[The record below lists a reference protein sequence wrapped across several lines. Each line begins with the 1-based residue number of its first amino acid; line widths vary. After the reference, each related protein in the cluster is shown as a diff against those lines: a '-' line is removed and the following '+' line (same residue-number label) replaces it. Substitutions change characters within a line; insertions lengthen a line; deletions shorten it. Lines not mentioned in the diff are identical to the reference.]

1 MPAFGKPCACSL
13 GNLSQLGAQMVA
25 ILATAIIGCM
35 SFFAI
40 ALALLLEQVRPLLL
54 SSAVHRWAL
63 AWARSCARSL
73 DAGRSHHGWLVWS
86 AVAAGPALLTWGVH
100 VLLVSVWGWV
110 GNVLAFAWHVAVL
123 YATLGFR
130 QFSHHFSAIRDSLEA
145 GETEQ
150 AQRLLAQWMR
160 VDEAQLPREQLLRL
174 LMDHSVVA
182 AHRHVFAVLGW
193 YAVLAALGL
202 GPAGAV
208 LYRMSELATRYFHPS
223 SREDP
228 YSSAYSSSV
237 YHSLE
242 ASETRAATPN
252 LSSPSTQEAV
262 QTAWWWIDYLPA
274 RMTAMG
280 FAVVGSFEDVLE
292 AWRQHSASDAA
303 KNSHDG
309 LVQVAM
315 NAALGIKGELAAVHL
330 RNMVGMVWRS
340 VVLWL
345 LLIALLTLAR
355 LLG

>member
-1 MPAFGKPCACSL
+1 
-13 GNLSQLGAQMVA
+13 
-25 ILATAIIGCM
+25 M

-54 SSAVHRWAL
+54 GSAVHRWAL
-63 AWARSCARSL
+63 VWARSCARSL
-73 DAGRSHHGWLVWS
+73 DAGRSHHGWLVWA
-86 AVAAGPALLTWGVH
+86 AVACVPALLAWGVH

-130 QFSHHFSAIRDSLEA
+130 QFSHHFTAIRDALGA
-145 GETEQ
+145 GDTEQ
-150 AQRLLAQWMR
+150 AQRVLAQWMR
-160 VDEAQLPREQLLRL
+160 VDEAQLGREQLLRH

-182 AHRHVFAVLGW
+182 AHRHVFGVLGW

-208 LYRMSELATRYFHPS
+208 LYRMSELATRYFHPTS
-223 SREDP
+223 KEDP
-228 YSSAYSSSV
+228 YNSV
-237 YHSLE
+237 YHSLDT
-242 ASETRAATPN
+242 AQTRATAPS

-262 QTAWWWIDYLPA
+262 KTAWWWIDYLPA

-303 KNSHDG
+303 NNSHDG

-315 NAALGIKGELAAVHL
+315 NAALGIKGELAVAHL

>member
-1 MPAFGKPCACSL
+1 MAKRYHSP
-13 GNLSQLGAQMVA
+13 
-25 ILATAIIGCM
+25 M

-40 ALALLLEQVRPLLL
+40 ALALLLEQVRPLMLG
-54 SSAVHRWAL
+54 SAVHRWAL
-63 AWARSCARSL
+63 AWARGCARSL
-73 DAGRSHHGWLVWS
+73 DAGRSHHGWLVWA
-86 AVAAGPALLTWGVH
+86 AVAVAPALLAWGVH
-100 VLLVSVWGWV
+100 MLLIHVWGWV
-110 GNVLAFAWHVAVL
+110 GGVLAFAWHVAVL

-130 QFSHHFSAIRDSLEA
+130 QFSHHFTAIRDALDA
-145 GETEQ
+145 GETDQ
-150 AQRLLAQWMR
+150 ALRLLAEWMR
-160 VDEAQLPREQLLRL
+160 VDEAQLPREQLLRN

-208 LYRMSELATRYFHPS
+208 FYRMSELATRYFDPS

-228 YSSAYSSSV
+228 YLSIYSNSM
-237 YHSLE
+237 HHNLD
-242 ASETRAATPN
+242 AAETDAAAPS
-252 LSSPSTQEAV
+252 LSSPSAQEAV
-262 QTAWWWIDYLPA
+262 QTAWWWIDYVPA

-292 AWRQHSASDAA
+292 AWRQHSTSESA
-303 KNSHDG
+303 KDSHDG
-309 LVQVAM
+309 LIQAAM
-315 NAALGIKGELAAVHL
+315 NAALGIKGELAVMHL
-330 RNMVGMVWRS
+330 RNMVGMVWRT

>member
-1 MPAFGKPCACSL
+1 MNGFGKPCASSL
-13 GNLSQLGAQMVA
+13 GNLSQLRGEMGKRYHQP
-25 ILATAIIGCM
+25 M

-54 SSAVHRWAL
+54 GSAVHRWAL
-63 AWARSCARSL
+63 AWARGCARSL
-73 DAGRSHHGWLVWS
+73 DAGRSHHGWLVW
-86 AVAAGPALLTWGVH
+86 ATVAAVPSVLAWGLH
-100 VLLVSVWGWV
+100 LLLVSIWGWA
-110 GNVLAFAWHVAVL
+110 GDVLAFAWHVAVL

-130 QFSHHFSAIRDSLEA
+130 QFSHHFTAIRDALEA
-145 GETEQ
+145 GETDR
-150 AQRLLAQWMR
+150 ALRLLAQWMR
-160 VDEAQLPREQLLRL
+160 VDESALAKEHLLRN

-208 LYRMSELATRYFHPS
+208 LYRMSELATRYFHPA

-228 YSSAYSSSV
+228 YSSV
-237 YHSLE
+237 YHSMG
-242 ASETRAATPN
+242 ASETRAVTAG

-292 AWRQHSASDAA
+292 AWRQHVASHTA

-309 LVQVAM
+309 LIQAAM
-315 NAALGIKGELAAVHL
+315 NAALGIKGELAVAHL

>member
-1 MPAFGKPCACSL
+1 
-13 GNLSQLGAQMVA
+13 
-25 ILATAIIGCM
+25 M

-40 ALALLLEQVRPLLL
+40 ALALLLEQVRPLLH
-54 SSAVHRWAL
+54 SSAVHRWAQ
-63 AWARSCARSL
+63 AWARGSARSL
-73 DAGRSHHGWLVWS
+73 DAGRSHHGWLVWA
-86 AVAAGPALLTWGVH
+86 AVAVVPALLAWAVH
-100 VLLVSVWGWV
+100 FLLVSLWGW
-110 GNVLAFAWHVAVL
+110 GGAVLAFAWHVAVL

-130 QFSHHFSAIRDSLEA
+130 QFSHHFTAIRDALE
-145 GETEQ
+145 TSDVEQ

-160 VDEAQLPREQLLRL
+160 VDEAQLSRERLLRS

-208 LYRMSELATRYFHPS
+208 LYRMSELATRYFDPAT
-223 SREDP
+223 REDP
-228 YSSAYSSSV
+228 YSST
-237 YHSLE
+237 YHNLDT
-242 ASETRAATPN
+242 AQTRTAAPS
-252 LSSPSTQEAV
+252 LSSPSAHQAV
-262 QTAWWWIDYLPA
+262 KAAWWWIDYVPA

-292 AWRQHSASDAA
+292 AWRQHSLSEAS
-303 KNSHDG
+303 KESHDS
-309 LVQVAM
+309 LVQVSM
-315 NAALGIKGELAAVHL
+315 NAALGIKGELAVMHL

-340 VVLWL
+340 VLLWL

>member
-1 MPAFGKPCACSL
+1 L
-13 GNLSQLGAQMVA
+13 VA
-25 ILATAIIGCM
+25 NLATAIIQAM

-40 ALALLLEQVRPLLL
+40 SLALLLEQVRPLLL
-54 SSAVHRWAL
+54 GSAAHRWAL
-63 AWARSCARSL
+63 AWARGCARSL
-73 DAGRSHHGWLVWS
+73 DAGRSHHGWLVWA
-86 AVAAGPALLTWGVH
+86 AVAVVPAVLAWGVH
-100 VLLVSVWGWV
+100 LLLVSIWGWV

-123 YATLGFR
+123 YVTLGFR
-130 QFSHHFSAIRDSLEA
+130 QFSHHFTAIRDALEA
-145 GETEQ
+145 GDTAQ
-150 AQRLLAQWMR
+150 AQRILAQWMR
-160 VDEAQLPREQLLRL
+160 VEETQVPREQLLRQ

-208 LYRMSELATRYFHPS
+208 LYRMSELATRYFHPAS
-223 SREDP
+223 SEDP
-228 YSSAYSSSV
+228 YSSV
-237 YHSLE
+237 YHSLG
-242 ASETRAATPN
+242 ASEPRATPPS

-262 QTAWWWIDYLPA
+262 QIAWWWIDYLPA

-292 AWRQHSASDAA
+292 AWRRHGSSDAS
-303 KNSHDG
+303 KSSHDG
-309 LVQVAM
+309 LVQVTM
-315 NAALGIKGELAAVHL
+315 NAALGIKGELAAAHL

>member
-1 MPAFGKPCACSL
+1 LASL
-13 GNLSQLGAQMVA
+13 VRAVLAICHSLVA
-25 ILATAIIGCM
+25 NVATAIIQAM

-40 ALALLLEQVRPLLL
+40 ALALLLEQVRPLVLG
-54 SSAVHRWAL
+54 SAVHRWAL
-63 AWARSCARSL
+63 AWARGCARSL
-73 DAGRSHHGWLVWS
+73 DAGRSHHGWLVWA
-86 AVAAGPALLTWGVH
+86 AVAIAPAVLAWGVH
-100 VLLVSVWGWV
+100 LLLVSLWGWA

-130 QFSHHFSAIRDSLEA
+130 QFSHHFTAIRDALEA
-145 GETEQ
+145 GDTEQ
-150 AQRLLAQWMR
+150 AQSLLAQWMR
-160 VDEAQLPREQLLRL
+160 VDEAQLPREQLLRH

-182 AHRHVFAVLGW
+182 AHRHVFGVLGW

-208 LYRMSELATRYFHPS
+208 LYRMSELATRYFHPAS
-223 SREDP
+223 KEDP
-228 YSSAYSSSV
+228 YSSI
-237 YHSLE
+237 YHSLG

-252 LSSPSTQEAV
+252 LSSPSTQQAV
-262 QTAWWWIDYLPA
+262 QSAWWWIDYLPA

-292 AWRQHSASDAA
+292 AWRQHSANEAA
-303 KNSHDG
+303 KLSHDG

-315 NAALGIKGELAAVHL
+315 SAALGIKGELAVMHL

-345 LLIALLTLAR
+345 FLIALLTLAR

>member
-1 MPAFGKPCACSL
+1 MRF
-13 GNLSQLGAQMVA
+13 
-25 ILATAIIGCM
+25 M

-40 ALALLLEQVRPLLL
+40 ALAFLLEQAQPLPQGN
-54 SSAVHRWAL
+54 AVHRWAL
-63 AWARSCARSL
+63 VWARGCARSL
-73 DAGRSHHGWLVWS
+73 DAGRSHHGWLVWA
-86 AVAAGPALLTWGVH
+86 AVAIAPALLSWGVH
-100 VLLVSVWGWV
+100 MLLIHLWGWV
-110 GNVLAFAWHVAVL
+110 GNVLAFAWHVVIL

-130 QFSHHFSAIRDSLEA
+130 QFSHHFTAIRDALEA

-150 AQRLLAQWMR
+150 ARRLLAEWMR
-160 VDEAQLPREQLLRL
+160 VQEDQLPREQLLRS

-193 YAVLAALGL
+193 YAVLAALGM

-223 SREDP
+223 SKEDP
-228 YSSAYSSSV
+228 YSSAYL
-237 YHSLE
+237 SLE
-242 ASETRAATPN
+242 TAQTRATAPS
-252 LSSPSTQEAV
+252 LSSPSTLQAV
-262 QTAWWWIDYLPA
+262 QTAWWWMDYLPA

-303 KNSHDG
+303 KQSHDG
-309 LVQVAM
+309 LVQVSM
-315 NAALGIKGELAAVHL
+315 NAALGVKGELAVMHL

-345 LLIALLTLAR
+345 FLIALLTLAR

>member
-1 MPAFGKPCACSL
+1 
-13 GNLSQLGAQMVA
+13 
-25 ILATAIIGCM
+25 M

-40 ALALLLEQVRPLLL
+40 VLALLLEQVRPLVMG
-54 SSAVHRWAL
+54 SAVHRWAL
-63 AWARSCARSL
+63 TWARGCARSL
-73 DAGRSHHGWLVWS
+73 DAGRSHHGWLVWV
-86 AVAAGPALLTWGVH
+86 AVAVLPALLAWGLH
-100 VLLVSVWGWV
+100 VLLVSLWGWA

-130 QFSHHFSAIRDSLEA
+130 QFSHHFTAIRDALEA

-160 VDEAQLPREQLLRL
+160 VDEAQLAREQLLRH

-208 LYRMSELATRYFHPS
+208 LYRMSELATRYFHPAS
-223 SREDP
+223 KEDP
-228 YSSAYSSSV
+228 YSSAY
-237 YHSLE
+237 HSLQFDE
-242 ASETRAATPN
+242 VRPAAPS
-252 LSSPSTQEAV
+252 LSSPSTLQAV
-262 QTAWWWIDYLPA
+262 KTAWWWIDYLPA

-303 KNSHDG
+303 KDSHDG
-309 LVQVAM
+309 LVKESM
-315 NAALGIKGELAAVHL
+315 NAALGIKGELAVPHL